1 MKKFSLVIAGGGST
15 YTPEII
21 LMLLD
26 NLHRFPLKSIKLYDN
41 NEERQNKV
49 AKACEILVKERDE
62 SIVFSATTDP
72 EQAYTGVDFCLA
84 HIRVGLLA
92 MREKD
97 EKIPLKYGV
106 VGQETCGPGGIA
118 YGMRSIQGVLDNID
132 YMEKYSPN
140 CWMLNYS
147 NPASIIAE
155 ACRRLKPDSK
165 VINICDMPIGL
176 EESYAR
182 ILGLSG
188 RQEFTVRYYGL
199 NHFGWYTSIKD
210 KEGNERLPE
219 LVSHMK
225 KYGAIPLEVSQN
237 DFIDESWRATAEKVR
252 DLVNL
257 EPSTIPN
264 SYLKYYYYPDD
275 VVAHENQE
283 YTRANQVMDGRERSV
298 FAECKRIEEAG
309 TAKDTTLEIGN
320 HAAFIVD
327 LAVALAFNTH
337 ERMLL
342 IVKNNGAIEN
352 FSVDAMV
359 EIPCIVGKDGYE
371 PLSVGRIPTFQ
382 KGLMEQQ
389 TAVEKLTVDAWI
401 ERSYLKLWQ
410 AITLSKTVPSANIA
424 KKILDDYIEANK
436 EYWPTLRLSENP

>member
-1 MKKFSLVIAGGGST
+1 MNKKFSVVIAGGGST
-15 YTPEII
+15 YTPEIL

-26 NLHRFPLKSIKLYDN
+26 NLDRFPLKSIKLYDN
-41 NEERQNKV
+41 NEERQSKV

-62 SIVFSATTDP
+62 SIKFAATTDP
-72 EQAYTGVDFCLA
+72 KRAYTDVDFCLA
-84 HIRVGLLA
+84 HIRVGLLK

-147 NPASIIAE
+147 NPASIVAE

-182 ILGLSG
+182 ILGFSS
-188 RQEFTVRYYGL
+188 RKDFTIRYYGL

-210 KEGNERLPE
+210 KEGNELLPKLIE
-219 LVSHMK
+219 HMK
-225 KYGAIPLEVSQN
+225 KHGAVPVEASEN
-237 DFIDESWRATAEKVR
+237 DFTDESWKATAKKVK
-252 DLVNL
+252 DLVAL

-275 VVAHENQE
+275 IVAHENPE
-283 YTRANQVMDGRERSV
+283 YTRANQVMDGREKRV
-298 FAECKRIEEAG
+298 FTECKRIEVVK
-309 TAKDTTLEIGN
+309 TAKDTTLEIGI
-320 HAAFIVD
+320 HATFIVD
-327 LAVALAFNTH
+327 LAIALAFNTH

-342 IVKNNGAIEN
+342 IVKNDGAIEN
-352 FSVDAMV
+352 FSNDAMV

-371 PLSVGRIPTFQ
+371 PLSVGKIPTFQ

-389 TAVEKLTVDAWI
+389 VAVEKLTVDAWE

-424 KKILDDYIEANK
+424 KKILDNYIEVNK
-436 EYWPTLRLSENP
+436 DYWPTLK